1 MRAAVV
7 GKRAGPE
14 LGRTRMCSTHAA
26 SQHGRLRRLAPAFAG
41 SRVSLAGS
49 LRAVSARAACEGG
62 PAVPDVSSCAPAGVR
77 LWVALDVHKR
87 SIVAATLPPVGG
99 RPEIIRVEHTRKA
112 IGRLIDQLGGPG
124 GLAVA
129 DEAGPA
135 GWGPQRVVGGVG
147 GGGGGIAPPPGAGG
161 ARGRGQNRP

>member
-26 SQHGRLRRLAPAFAG
+26 SQHGRLKRLVPAFAG

-62 PAVPDVSSCAPAGVR
+62 PAVPDVSSCAPVEVR

-87 SIVAATLPPVGG
+87 SIVATTLPPVGG
-99 RPEIIRVEHTRKA
+99 RAEGIRIEHTPKA
-112 IGRLIDQLGGPG
+112 VRGLIAQLGGAAG
-124 GLAVA
+124 GGGGHEGGA
-129 DEAGPA
+129 A
-135 GWGPQRVVGGVG
+135 GWGREGGVGGVG
-147 GGGGGIAPPPGAGG
+147 GGFG
-161 ARGRGQNRP
+161 